1 MTELEQQGQAA
12 RRRALESAR
21 RSRAAILELAVRA
34 EYLLGEALAHD
45 LAVNEKA
52 AAVLQEH
59 MTWRVP
65 IEVKLKLLS
74 QAMDTYDISDAFP
87 FVVPVLTKLF
97 QVRNILAHSLE
108 TPVPEDRHEIGFLSV
123 HRGRMMEHS
132 IRMDALDWLWQQGN
146 EVFGELLVIS
156 GALRDLR
163 IYENEESQAQHAQ
176 VEL

>member
-1 MTELEQQGQAA
+1 MAEPELQGHVA

-34 EYLLGEALAHD
+34 EYVLGEALANG
-45 LAVNEKA
+45 LAANEEA

-74 QAMDTYDISDAFP
+74 QAMDSHGIFDTFP
-87 FVVPVLTKLF
+87 FVVPVLTRLF
-97 QVRNILAHSLE
+97 QIRNVLAHSLE

-123 HRGRMMEHS
+123 HRGRITEHS

-146 EVFGELLVIS
+146 EVFSELLMIS

-163 IYENEESQAQHAQ
+163 LYEDEESQGQHAQ
-176 VEL
+176 IEA